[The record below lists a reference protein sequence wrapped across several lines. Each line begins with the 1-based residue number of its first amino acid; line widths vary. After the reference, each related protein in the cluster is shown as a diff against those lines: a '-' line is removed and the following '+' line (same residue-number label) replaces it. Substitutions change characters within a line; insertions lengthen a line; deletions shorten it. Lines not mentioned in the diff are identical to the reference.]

1 MELLWLILREDLH
14 LSLHLILEQSVQKC
28 GLRLRGGRTE
38 AQFRR
43 DSLLLDQRCAINSL
57 IERYL
62 SLVLD
67 GGSLALRM
75 SARSASQTTNAIG
88 ESYQLLDGQLRGL
101 NLDLLLEF
109 VGEQCVFLD
118 LLVEHHRNLVYLNR

>member
-1 MELLWLILREDLH
+1 M
-14 LSLHLILEQSVQKC
+14 
-28 GLRLRGGRTE
+28 
-38 AQFRR
+38 
-43 DSLLLDQRCAINSL
+43 DQRCAINSL

-67 GGSLALRM
+67 GGSLALRV
-75 SARSASQTTNAIG
+75 SVCSASQTTNAIG

-101 NLDLLLEF
+101 NLGLLLEF
-109 VGEQCVFLD
+109 VGEHCVFLD